1 MTSTL
6 RMGWIALAL
15 CVAGGLFASGAE
27 AGGPPSMSLYAGY
40 GKMMEDGGPDG
51 SFAFRGNAFMMMD
64 PVIGLGAELGYTW
77 LGTQPVDP
85 LVPAL
90 GDLDQSVYH
99 ITANIRARG
108 MTGSIRPYGIGGL
121 GLYGLHASAGGASD
135 TQTKFGFNLGG
146 GIMHR
151 FADSSTGLGIEARW
165 HMVPNGVVDSGGNE
179 SMLDMLTVTAGVDF
193 N

>member
-15 CVAGGLFASGAE
+15 CVAGALFASVAD

-40 GKMMEDGGPDG
+40 GKMMEDGAPGG

-77 LGTQPVDP
+77 LGTEEIS
-85 LVPAL
+85 PAL

-99 ITANIRARG
+99 ITANIRAPG
-108 MTGSIRPYGIGGL
+108 ATGNIRPYGIGGL
-121 GLYGLHASAGGASD
+121 GLYGLHASGGGISETD
-135 TQTKFGFNLGG
+135 TKFGFNLGG
-146 GIMHR
+146 GLMHR
-151 FADSSTGLGIEARW
+151 FADSGTGLGIEARW
-165 HMVPNGVVDSGGNE
+165 HMVPSGVVDTS
-179 SMLDMLTVTAGVDF
+179 
-193 N
+193 